1 MMVSKLYVV
10 TVLLL
15 LALMTACS
23 TTDLSYREDGY
34 VTLQLNQN
42 RLQVPAK
49 KLSSKIDNFSTL
61 IVTHQLLQLD
71 DGSMAVFDKAR
82 TDDRYE
88 FYYPTAE
95 TIRIVFD
102 ARAVRQVYY
111 DHSFYAF
118 QLILSDGSWLNVIVE
133 QLEDQSLNML
143 YGMDNQALSRLLQ
156 RLHDRAGGGLH
167 EPVRTI
173 QGKQGAILSN
183 WTIYKVNVMQLVGPR
198 RDLMGF

>member
-23 TTDLSYREDGY
+23 TTDLSYRDGY

-42 RLQVPAK
+42 RLQIPAK

-88 FYYPTAE
+88 FYYPTPE